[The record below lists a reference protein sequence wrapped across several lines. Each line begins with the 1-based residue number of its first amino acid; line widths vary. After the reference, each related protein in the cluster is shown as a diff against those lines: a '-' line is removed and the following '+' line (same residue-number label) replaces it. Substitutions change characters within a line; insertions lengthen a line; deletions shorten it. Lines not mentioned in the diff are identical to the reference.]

1 MNKKIFSL
9 TCAISCSF
17 IWGTAFVAQDMGMD
31 HIGPFTFTM
40 ARLFLG
46 FLTLLPFM
54 LLKWQPLQKIN
65 LKENPKIFYYLLLV
79 GFMLSFG
86 NSFQQLA
93 LLYTDVANTAVFTA
107 FYVILVPMVAYYF
120 FSKNIHWSIWPSAF
134 FCLLGGFLLTNLESL
149 NVRIGDSIAVLNAF
163 MWAFH
168 IVFISKLIRIYNYP
182 VIVACLQCLI
192 GSFFALI
199 PALIFEELIFSNMLL
214 EYKEL
219 LYAGVL
225 SSGVAFLLQ
234 VYSQQNLSPAP
245 ATIIFSLEG
254 VFASIFGWII
264 LDQFLSEVKII
275 GIIIIL
281 SSVIFSQ
288 LIPFYGKKSY
298 GNKTL

>member
-1 MNKKIFSL
+1 MNKKVFSL
-9 TCAISCSF
+9 ICAISCSF

-31 HIGPFTFTM
+31 HIGPFTFT
-40 ARLFLG
+40 AVRLFLG
-46 FLTLLPFM
+46 FLTLLPIM
-54 LLKWQPLQKIN
+54 LLQGHHLKKIN
-65 LKENPKIFYYLLLV
+65 LNQNAKIFYYLILV

-107 FYVILVPMVAYYF
+107 FYVILVPMIAYYY
-120 FSKNIHWSIWPSAF
+120 FSKNIHWSIWPSAL

-149 NVRIGDSIAVLNAF
+149 SVKIGDSIAVLNAF

-168 IVFISKLIRIYNYP
+168 IVFISKLIKIYNYP

-192 GSFFALI
+192 GSFFAFI
-199 PALIFEELIFSNMLL
+199 PAIIFETIIFSNILL

-225 SSGVAFLLQ
+225 SSGLAFLLQ
-234 VYSQQNLSPAP
+234 VYSQQNLPPAP
-245 ATIIFSLEG
+245 VTIIFSLEG

-264 LDQFLSEVKII
+264 LDQFLTEIKIF

-288 LIPFYGKKSY
+288 LVPIYGKKKY
-298 GNKTL
+298 G

>member
-1 MNKKIFSL
+1 MNKKVFSL
-9 TCAISCSF
+9 ICAISCSF

-31 HIGPFTFTM
+31 HIGPFTFTTV
-40 ARLFLG
+40 RLFLG
-46 FLTLLPFM
+46 FLTLLPIM
-54 LLKWQPLQKIN
+54 LIQGHHLKKIN
-65 LKENPKIFYYLLLV
+65 LNQNAKIFYYLILV

-107 FYVILVPMVAYYF
+107 FYVILVPMIAYYY
-120 FSKNIHWSIWPSAF
+120 FSKNIHWSIWPSAL
-134 FCLLGGFLLTNLESL
+134 FCLIGGFLLTNLDSL
-149 NVRIGDSIAVLNAF
+149 SVRIGDSIAVINAF

-168 IVFISKLIRIYNYP
+168 IVFISKLIKIYNYP

-192 GSFFALI
+192 GSFFAFI
-199 PALIFEELIFSNMLL
+199 PAVIFETIVFSNILL

-234 VYSQQNLSPAP
+234 VYSQQNLPPAP
-245 ATIIFSLEG
+245 VTIIFSLEG

-264 LDQFLSEVKII
+264 LDQFLTEIKIF

-288 LIPFYGKKSY
+288 LIPIYGKKKY
-298 GNKTL
+298 G

>member
-1 MNKKIFSL
+1 MNKKVFSL
-9 TCAISCSF
+9 ICAISCSF

-31 HIGPFTFTM
+31 HIGPFTFT
-40 ARLFLG
+40 AVRLFLG
-46 FLTLLPFM
+46 FLTLLPIM
-54 LLKWQPLQKIN
+54 LMQGHHLKKIN
-65 LKENPKIFYYLLLV
+65 LSQNAKIFYYLVLV

-107 FYVILVPMVAYYF
+107 FYVILVPMIAYYY
-120 FSKNIHWSIWPSAF
+120 FSKNIHWSIWPSAL
-134 FCLLGGFLLTNLESL
+134 FCLIGGFLLTNLDSL
-149 NVRIGDSIAVLNAF
+149 SVRIGDSIAVINAF

-168 IVFISKLIRIYNYP
+168 IVFISKLIKIYNYP

-192 GSFFALI
+192 GSFFAFI
-199 PALIFEELIFSNMLL
+199 PAVIFETIVFSNILL

-245 ATIIFSLEG
+245 VTIIFSLEG

-264 LDQFLSEVKII
+264 LDQFLTEIKIF

-288 LIPFYGKKSY
+288 LIPIYGKKKY
-298 GNKTL
+298 G

>member
-1 MNKKIFSL
+1 MNKKVFSL
-9 TCAISCSF
+9 ICAISCSF

-31 HIGPFTFTM
+31 HIGPFTFT
-40 ARLFLG
+40 AVRLFLG
-46 FLTLLPFM
+46 FLTLLPIM
-54 LLKWQPLQKIN
+54 LIQGHHLKKIN
-65 LKENPKIFYYLLLV
+65 LNQNAKIFYYLVLV

-107 FYVILVPMVAYYF
+107 FYVILVPMIAYYY
-120 FSKNIHWSIWPSAF
+120 FSKNIHWSIWPSAL
-134 FCLLGGFLLTNLESL
+134 FCLIGGFLLTNLDSL
-149 NVRIGDSIAVLNAF
+149 SVRIGDSIAVLNAF

-168 IVFISKLIRIYNYP
+168 IVFISKLIKIYNYP

-192 GSFFALI
+192 GSFFAFI
-199 PALIFEELIFSNMLL
+199 PAVIFETIVFSNILL

-234 VYSQQNLSPAP
+234 VYSQQNLPPAP
-245 ATIIFSLEG
+245 VTIIFSLEG

-264 LDQFLSEVKII
+264 LDQFLTEIKIF

-288 LIPFYGKKSY
+288 LIPIYGKKKY
-298 GNKTL
+298 G

>member
-54 LLKWQPLQKIN
+54 LLKWQPLQKIS

-149 NVRIGDSIAVLNAF
+149 NVRIGDSLSLI
-163 MWAFH
+163 H
-168 IVFISKLIRIYNYP
+168 I
-182 VIVACLQCLI
+182 
-192 GSFFALI
+192 
-199 PALIFEELIFSNMLL
+199 
-214 EYKEL
+214 
-219 LYAGVL
+219 
-225 SSGVAFLLQ
+225 
-234 VYSQQNLSPAP
+234 
-245 ATIIFSLEG
+245 
-254 VFASIFGWII
+254 
-264 LDQFLSEVKII
+264 
-275 GIIIIL
+275 
-281 SSVIFSQ
+281 
-288 LIPFYGKKSY
+288 
-298 GNKTL
+298 

>member
-1 MNKKIFSL
+1 MNKKVFSL
-9 TCAISCSF
+9 ICAISCSF

-31 HIGPFTFTM
+31 HIGPFTFT
-40 ARLFLG
+40 AVRLFLG
-46 FLTLLPFM
+46 FLTLLPIM
-54 LLKWQPLQKIN
+54 LIQGHHLKKIN
-65 LKENPKIFYYLLLV
+65 LNQNAKIFYYLILV

-93 LLYTDVANTAVFTA
+93 FVIHRYVANTAVFTA
-107 FYVILVPMVAYYF
+107 FYVILVPMIAYYY
-120 FSKNIHWSIWPSAF
+120 FSKNIHWSIWPSAL
-134 FCLLGGFLLTNLESL
+134 FCLIGGFLLTNLDSL
-149 NVRIGDSIAVLNAF
+149 SVRIGDSIAVINAF

-168 IVFISKLIRIYNYP
+168 IVFISKLIKIYNYP

-192 GSFFALI
+192 GSFFAFI
-199 PALIFEELIFSNMLL
+199 PAVIFETIVFSNILL

-234 VYSQQNLSPAP
+234 VYSQQNLPPAP
-245 ATIIFSLEG
+245 VTIIFSLEG

-264 LDQFLSEVKII
+264 LDQFLTEIKIF

-288 LIPFYGKKSY
+288 LIPIYGKKKY
-298 GNKTL
+298 G

>member
-93 LLYTDVANTAVFTA
+93 LDMN
-107 FYVILVPMVAYYF
+107 
-120 FSKNIHWSIWPSAF
+120 
-134 FCLLGGFLLTNLESL
+134 NLRTKKS
-149 NVRIGDSIAVLNAF
+149 
-163 MWAFH
+163 
-168 IVFISKLIRIYNYP
+168 
-182 VIVACLQCLI
+182 
-192 GSFFALI
+192 FALHH
-199 PALIFEELIFSNMLL
+199 F
-214 EYKEL
+214 
-219 LYAGVL
+219 
-225 SSGVAFLLQ
+225 
-234 VYSQQNLSPAP
+234 YSRS
-245 ATIIFSLEG
+245 
-254 VFASIFGWII
+254 
-264 LDQFLSEVKII
+264 
-275 GIIIIL
+275 
-281 SSVIFSQ
+281 
-288 LIPFYGKKSY
+288 
-298 GNKTL
+298 

>member
-1 MNKKIFSL
+1 MNKKVFSL
-9 TCAISCSF
+9 VCAISCSF

-31 HIGPFTFTM
+31 HIGPFTFT
-40 ARLFLG
+40 AVRLFLG
-46 FLTLLPFM
+46 FLTLLPIM
-54 LLKWQPLQKIN
+54 LIQGHHLKKIN
-65 LKENPKIFYYLLLV
+65 LNQNAKIFYYLILV

-107 FYVILVPMVAYYF
+107 FYVILVPMIAYYY
-120 FSKNIHWSIWPSAF
+120 FSKNIHWSIWPSAL
-134 FCLLGGFLLTNLESL
+134 FCLIGGFLLTNLDSL
-149 NVRIGDSIAVLNAF
+149 SVRIGDSIAVINAF

-168 IVFISKLIRIYNYP
+168 IVFISKLIKIYNYP

-192 GSFFALI
+192 GSFFAFI
-199 PALIFEELIFSNMLL
+199 PAVIFETIVFSNILL

-245 ATIIFSLEG
+245 VTIIFSLEG

-264 LDQFLSEVKII
+264 LDQFLTEIKIF

-288 LIPFYGKKSY
+288 LIPIYGKKKY
-298 GNKTL
+298 G

>member
-1 MNKKIFSL
+1 MNKKVFSL
-9 TCAISCSF
+9 ICAISCSF

-31 HIGPFTFTM
+31 HIGPFTFT
-40 ARLFLG
+40 AVRLFLG
-46 FLTLLPFM
+46 FLTLLPIM
-54 LLKWQPLQKIN
+54 LIQGHHLKKIN
-65 LKENPKIFYYLLLV
+65 LNQNAKIFYYLVLV

-107 FYVILVPMVAYYF
+107 FYVILVPMIAYYY
-120 FSKNIHWSIWPSAF
+120 FSKNIHWSIWPSAL
-134 FCLLGGFLLTNLESL
+134 FCLIGGFLLTNLDSL
-149 NVRIGDSIAVLNAF
+149 SVRIGDSIAVINAF

-168 IVFISKLIRIYNYP
+168 IVFISKLIKIYNYP

-192 GSFFALI
+192 GSFFAFI
-199 PALIFEELIFSNMLL
+199 PAVIFETIVFSNILL

-245 ATIIFSLEG
+245 VTIIFSLEG

-264 LDQFLSEVKII
+264 LDQFLTEIKIF

-288 LIPFYGKKSY
+288 LIPIYGKKKY
-298 GNKTL
+298 G

>member
-1 MNKKIFSL
+1 MNKKVFSL
-9 TCAISCSF
+9 ICAISCSF

-31 HIGPFTFTM
+31 HIGPFTFT
-40 ARLFLG
+40 AVRLFLG
-46 FLTLLPFM
+46 FLTLLPIM
-54 LLKWQPLQKIN
+54 LIQGHHLKKIN
-65 LKENPKIFYYLLLV
+65 LNQNAKIFYYLILV

-93 LLYTDVANTAVFTA
+93 LLYTAVANTAVFTA
-107 FYVILVPMVAYYF
+107 FYVILVPMIAYYY
-120 FSKNIHWSIWPSAF
+120 FSKNIHWSIWPSAL
-134 FCLLGGFLLTNLESL
+134 FCLIGGFLLTNLDSL
-149 NVRIGDSIAVLNAF
+149 SVRIGDSIAVINAF

-168 IVFISKLIRIYNYP
+168 IVFISKLIKIYNYP

-192 GSFFALI
+192 GSFFAFI
-199 PALIFEELIFSNMLL
+199 PAVIFETIVFSNILF

-234 VYSQQNLSPAP
+234 VYSQQNLPPAP
-245 ATIIFSLEG
+245 VTIIFSLEG

-264 LDQFLSEVKII
+264 LDQFLTEIKIF

-288 LIPFYGKKSY
+288 LIPIYGKKKY
-298 GNKTL
+298 G

>member
-1 MNKKIFSL
+1 MNKKVFSL
-9 TCAISCSF
+9 ICAISCSF

-31 HIGPFTFTM
+31 HIGPFTFT
-40 ARLFLG
+40 AVRLFLG
-46 FLTLLPFM
+46 FLTLLPIM
-54 LLKWQPLQKIN
+54 LLQGHHLKKISLN
-65 LKENPKIFYYLLLV
+65 QNAKIFYYLILV

-107 FYVILVPMVAYYF
+107 FYVILVPMIAYYY
-120 FSKNIHWSIWPSAF
+120 FSKNIHWSIWPSAL
-134 FCLLGGFLLTNLESL
+134 FCLIGGFLLTNLDSL
-149 NVRIGDSIAVLNAF
+149 SVRIGDSIAVLNAF

-168 IVFISKLIRIYNYP
+168 IVFISKLIKIYNYP

-192 GSFFALI
+192 GSFFAFI
-199 PALIFEELIFSNMLL
+199 PAVIFETIVFSNILL

-245 ATIIFSLEG
+245 VTIIFSLEG

-264 LDQFLSEVKII
+264 LDQFLTEIKIF

-288 LIPFYGKKSY
+288 LIPIYGKKKY
-298 GNKTL
+298 G

>member
-1 MNKKIFSL
+1 MNKKVFSL
-9 TCAISCSF
+9 ICAISCSF

-31 HIGPFTFTM
+31 HIGPFTFT
-40 ARLFLG
+40 AVRLFLG
-46 FLTLLPFM
+46 FLTLLPIM
-54 LLKWQPLQKIN
+54 LIQGHHLKKIN
-65 LKENPKIFYYLLLV
+65 LNQNAKIFYYLILV

-107 FYVILVPMVAYYF
+107 FYVILVPMIAYYY
-120 FSKNIHWSIWPSAF
+120 FSKNIHWSIWPSAL
-134 FCLLGGFLLTNLESL
+134 FCLIGGFLLTNLDSL
-149 NVRIGDSIAVLNAF
+149 SVRIGDSIAVINAF

-168 IVFISKLIRIYNYP
+168 IVFISKLIKIYNYP

-192 GSFFALI
+192 GSFFAFI
-199 PALIFEELIFSNMLL
+199 PAVIFETIVFSNILF

-234 VYSQQNLSPAP
+234 VYSQQNLPPAP
-245 ATIIFSLEG
+245 VTIIFSLEG

-264 LDQFLSEVKII
+264 LDQFLTEIKIF

-288 LIPFYGKKSY
+288 LIPIYGKKKY
-298 GNKTL
+298 G

>member
-1 MNKKIFSL
+1 MNKKVFSL
-9 TCAISCSF
+9 ICAISCSF

-31 HIGPFTFTM
+31 HIGPFTFT
-40 ARLFLG
+40 AVRLFLG
-46 FLTLLPFM
+46 FLTLLPIM
-54 LLKWQPLQKIN
+54 LIQGHHLKKIN
-65 LKENPKIFYYLLLV
+65 LNQNAKIFYYLILV

-107 FYVILVPMVAYYF
+107 FYVILVPMIAYYY
-120 FSKNIHWSIWPSAF
+120 FSKNIHWSIWPSAL
-134 FCLLGGFLLTNLESL
+134 FCLIGGFLLTNLDSL
-149 NVRIGDSIAVLNAF
+149 SVRIGDSIAVINAF

-168 IVFISKLIRIYNYP
+168 IVFISKLIKIYNYP

-192 GSFFALI
+192 GSFFAFI
-199 PALIFEELIFSNMLL
+199 PAVIFETIVFSNILL

-219 LYAGVL
+219 LYAGIL

-234 VYSQQNLSPAP
+234 VYSQQSLPPAP
-245 ATIIFSLEG
+245 VTIIFSLEG

-264 LDQFLSEVKII
+264 LDQFLTEIKIF

-288 LIPFYGKKSY
+288 LIPIYGKKKY
-298 GNKTL
+298 G

>member
-1 MNKKIFSL
+1 MNKKVFSL
-9 TCAISCSF
+9 ICAISCSF

-31 HIGPFTFTM
+31 HIGPFTFT
-40 ARLFLG
+40 AVRLFLG
-46 FLTLLPFM
+46 FLTLLPIM
-54 LLKWQPLQKIN
+54 LIQGHHLKKIN
-65 LKENPKIFYYLLLV
+65 LNQNAKIFYYLILV

-107 FYVILVPMVAYYF
+107 FYVILVPMIAYYY
-120 FSKNIHWSIWPSAF
+120 FSKNIHWSIWPSAL
-134 FCLLGGFLLTNLESL
+134 FCLIGGFLLTNLDSL
-149 NVRIGDSIAVLNAF
+149 SVRIGDSIAVINAF

-168 IVFISKLIRIYNYP
+168 IVFISKLIKIYNYP

-192 GSFFALI
+192 GSFFAFI
-199 PALIFEELIFSNMLL
+199 PAVIFETIVFSNILF

-245 ATIIFSLEG
+245 VTIIFSLEG

-264 LDQFLSEVKII
+264 LDQFLTEIKIF

-288 LIPFYGKKSY
+288 LIPIYGKKKY
-298 GNKTL
+298 G

>member
-1 MNKKIFSL
+1 MNKKVFSL
-9 TCAISCSF
+9 ICAISCSF

-31 HIGPFTFTM
+31 HIGPFTFT
-40 ARLFLG
+40 AVRLFLG
-46 FLTLLPFM
+46 FLTLLPIM
-54 LLKWQPLQKIN
+54 LIQGHHLKKIN
-65 LKENPKIFYYLLLV
+65 LNQNAKIFYYLILV

-107 FYVILVPMVAYYF
+107 FYVILVPMIAYYY
-120 FSKNIHWSIWPSAF
+120 FSKNIHWSIWPSAL

-149 NVRIGDSIAVLNAF
+149 SVRIGDSIAVLNAF
-163 MWAFH
+163 LWAFH
-168 IVFISKLIRIYNYP
+168 IVFISKLIKIYNYP

-192 GSFFALI
+192 GSFFAFI
-199 PALIFEELIFSNMLL
+199 PAIIFETIIFSNILL

-225 SSGVAFLLQ
+225 SSGLAFLLQ
-234 VYSQQNLSPAP
+234 VYSQQNLPPAP
-245 ATIIFSLEG
+245 VTIIFSLEG

-264 LDQFLSEVKII
+264 LDQFLTEIKIF

-288 LIPFYGKKSY
+288 LVPIYGKKKY
-298 GNKTL
+298 G

>member
-9 TCAISCSF
+9 TCAIICAL
-17 IWGTAFVAQDMGMD
+17 IWGSAFVAQDLGMD
-31 HIGPFTFTM
+31 HIGPFTFTS

-54 LLKWQPLQKIN
+54 LLQLEN
-65 LKENPKIFYYLLLV
+65 LKKIDLKNNRKSFYYLILV

-107 FYVILVPMVAYYF
+107 FYVILVPMIAYYY
-120 FSKNIHWSIWPSAF
+120 FSKNIHWSVWPAAF
-134 FCLLGGFLLTNLESL
+134 FCLVGGFLLTDLKNLD
-149 NVRIGDSIAVLNAF
+149 VRIGDSIAVINAL

-168 IVFISKLIRIYNYP
+168 IVFISKLIKIYNFP

-192 GSFFALI
+192 GAFFAFI
-199 PALIFEELIFSNMLL
+199 PALIFEVVIFSNLFL
-214 EYKEL
+214 EAKEL

-225 SSGVAFLLQ
+225 SSGLAFLLQ

-245 ATIIFSLEG
+245 VTIIFSLEG

-264 LDQFLSEVKII
+264 LDQYLTEVKII

-288 LIPFYGKKSY
+288 LVPNYGKKSY
-298 GNKTL
+298 EN

>member
-1 MNKKIFSL
+1 MNKKVFSL
-9 TCAISCSF
+9 ICAISCSF

-31 HIGPFTFTM
+31 HIGPFTFT
-40 ARLFLG
+40 AVRLFLG
-46 FLTLLPFM
+46 FLTLLPIM
-54 LLKWQPLQKIN
+54 LIQGHHLKKIN
-65 LKENPKIFYYLLLV
+65 LNQNAKIFYYLILV

-107 FYVILVPMVAYYF
+107 FYVILVPMIAYYY
-120 FSKNIHWSIWPSAF
+120 FSKNIHWSIWPSAL

-149 NVRIGDSIAVLNAF
+149 SVKIGDSIAVLNAF

-168 IVFISKLIRIYNYP
+168 IVFISKLIKIYNYP

-192 GSFFALI
+192 GSFFAFI
-199 PALIFEELIFSNMLL
+199 PAIIFETIIFSNILL

-225 SSGVAFLLQ
+225 SSGLAFLLQ
-234 VYSQQNLSPAP
+234 VYSQQNLPPAP
-245 ATIIFSLEG
+245 VTIIFSLEG

-264 LDQFLSEVKII
+264 LDQFLTEIKIF

-288 LIPFYGKKSY
+288 LVPIYGKKKY
-298 GNKTL
+298 G

>member
-1 MNKKIFSL
+1 MNKKVFSL
-9 TCAISCSF
+9 ICAISCSF

-31 HIGPFTFTM
+31 HIGPFTFT
-40 ARLFLG
+40 AVRLFLG
-46 FLTLLPFM
+46 FLTLLPIM
-54 LLKWQPLQKIN
+54 LIQGHHLKKIN
-65 LKENPKIFYYLLLV
+65 LNQNAKIFYYLILV

-107 FYVILVPMVAYYF
+107 FYVILVPMIAYYY
-120 FSKNIHWSIWPSAF
+120 FSKNIHWSIWPSAL

-149 NVRIGDSIAVLNAF
+149 SVKIGDSIAVLNAF

-168 IVFISKLIRIYNYP
+168 IVFISKLIKIYNYP

-192 GSFFALI
+192 GSFFAFI
-199 PALIFEELIFSNMLL
+199 PAVIFETIVFSNILL

-234 VYSQQNLSPAP
+234 VYSQQNLPPAP
-245 ATIIFSLEG
+245 VTIIFSLEG

-264 LDQFLSEVKII
+264 LDQFLTEIKIF

-288 LIPFYGKKSY
+288 LIPIYGKKKY
-298 GNKTL
+298 G

>member
-1 MNKKIFSL
+1 MNKKVFSL
-9 TCAISCSF
+9 ICAISCSF

-31 HIGPFTFTM
+31 HIGPFTFT
-40 ARLFLG
+40 AVRLFLG
-46 FLTLLPFM
+46 FLTLLPIM
-54 LLKWQPLQKIN
+54 LLQGHHLKKISLN
-65 LKENPKIFYYLLLV
+65 QNAKIFYYLILV

-107 FYVILVPMVAYYF
+107 FYVILVPMIAYYY
-120 FSKNIHWSIWPSAF
+120 FSKNIHWSIWPSAL
-134 FCLLGGFLLTNLESL
+134 FCLIGGFLLTNLDSL
-149 NVRIGDSIAVLNAF
+149 SVRIGDSIAVINAF

-168 IVFISKLIRIYNYP
+168 IVFISKLIKIYNYP

-192 GSFFALI
+192 GSFFAFI
-199 PALIFEELIFSNMLL
+199 PAVIFETIVFSNILL

-245 ATIIFSLEG
+245 VTIIFSLEG

-264 LDQFLSEVKII
+264 LDQFLTEIKIF

-288 LIPFYGKKSY
+288 LIPIYGKKKY
-298 GNKTL
+298 G

>member
-1 MNKKIFSL
+1 MNKKVFSL
-9 TCAISCSF
+9 ICAISCSF

-31 HIGPFTFTM
+31 HIGPFTFT
-40 ARLFLG
+40 AVRLFLG
-46 FLTLLPFM
+46 FLTLLPIM
-54 LLKWQPLQKIN
+54 LLQGHHLKKIN
-65 LKENPKIFYYLLLV
+65 LNQNAKIFYYLILV

-93 LLYTDVANTAVFTA
+93 LLYTDVANTAVYTA
-107 FYVILVPMVAYYF
+107 FYVILVPMIAYYY
-120 FSKNIHWSIWPSAF
+120 FSKNIHWSIWPSAL
-134 FCLLGGFLLTNLESL
+134 FCLIGGFLLTNLDSL
-149 NVRIGDSIAVLNAF
+149 SVRIGDSIAGINAF

-168 IVFISKLIRIYNYP
+168 IVFISKLIKIYNYP

-192 GSFFALI
+192 GSFFAFI
-199 PALIFEELIFSNMLL
+199 PAVIFETIVFSNILL

-234 VYSQQNLSPAP
+234 VYSQQSLPPAP
-245 ATIIFSLEG
+245 VTIIFSLEG

-264 LDQFLSEVKII
+264 LDQFLTEIKIF

-288 LIPFYGKKSY
+288 LIPIYGKKKY
-298 GNKTL
+298 G